1 MIIKR
6 TPKKTSTNE
15 LQTYFV
21 QEPIKMVLNPMV
33 SYHQVYIA
41 NLNKQIYTWII
52 KMLASIGYYCS
63 HNNQEMKT
71 EKQNK
76 HV

>member
-6 TPKKTSTNE
+6 TPKKTLTNE

-21 QEPIKMVLNPMV
+21 QEPIKMVLNHMV

-41 NLNKQIYTWII
+41 NLNKQIYT
-52 KMLASIGYYCS
+52 
-63 HNNQEMKT
+63 
-71 EKQNK
+71 
-76 HV
+76 